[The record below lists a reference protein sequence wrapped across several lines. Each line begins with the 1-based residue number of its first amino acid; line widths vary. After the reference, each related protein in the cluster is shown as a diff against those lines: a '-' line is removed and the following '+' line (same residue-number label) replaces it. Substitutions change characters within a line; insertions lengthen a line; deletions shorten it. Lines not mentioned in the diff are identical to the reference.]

1 MINMNILNFKN
12 INSET
17 YCKGFIETAGIV
29 NYLLTYELPENL
41 FVKSTTAT
49 QYFEASAKNRYIKS
63 VTVEPVTTTPTTPA
77 TEG

>member
-1 MINMNILNFKN
+1 MINMNILNFGH

-17 YCKGFIETAGIV
+17 YCKGFIETDGII
-29 NYLLTYELPENL
+29 NYLLTYKLPENL

-63 VTVEPVTTTPTTPA
+63 VTVEPVTTPTTNS
-77 TEG
+77 

>member
-1 MINMNILNFKN
+1 MINMNILNFGY

-17 YCKGFIETAGIV
+17 YCKGFIETDGII
-29 NYLLTYELPENL
+29 NYLLTYKLPENL

-63 VTVEPVTTTPTTPA
+63 VTVKPVTTTPTTNS
-77 TEG
+77 

>member
-1 MINMNILNFKN
+1 MINMNILNFQH

-17 YCKGFIETAGIV
+17 YCKSFIESDNII
-29 NYLLTYELPENL
+29 NYLLTYKLPENL

-63 VTVEPVTTTPTTPA
+63 VTVEPVTTTPTTI
-77 TEG
+77 G